1 MNYDEMRASYLE
13 KGRQAQMA
21 MWAAVGNVFG
31 FIASA
36 ASVIAAV
43 KKEIPG
49 ELLFFV
55 LLVSFL
61 GITAVV
67 GCFRAQK
74 KEYIGLYSKTIE
86 LEKMTFDQKIE
97 EAKRVS
103 ATASPVMIRE
113 RAALVLLALS
123 VVLFLF
129 FCWLTFRAE

>member
-1 MNYDEMRASYLE
+1 VGS
-13 KGRQAQMA
+13 GRQRLRVYRKCRICHRRREERKFQ
-21 MWAAVGNVFG
+21 
-31 FIASA
+31 AS
-36 ASVIAAV
+36 
-43 KKEIPG
+43 
-49 ELLFFV
+49 LLFFV